1 MALSR
6 QDASKVGYKANIE
19 WHKDRLAAISDGS
32 ITLQDYLDEKN
43 TDFETQPHTPEELID
58 VLQAIQKKAVKL
70 EDKIAF
76 LSDGLKIPVDKVR
89 QPELS
94 LAVSKIDSASNGEY
108 ISYSTYSKALSEYEA
123 ANSSVTLNYLVNN
136 TTGDSSADSVIV
148 HDAILNSYA
157 ASNGQG
163 QPADNW
169 TQRYLNRWMNNAVSW
184 NEHEYQ
190 IQQILNFSDNYLDM
204 FPDPAYIPWSARREV
219 GQELYDAKSLEELW
233 KNFSDD
239 YAGKIENVKTGL
251 GDLMALRPD
260 SSIEDLTTRSIVY
273 ANKFMNK
280 LNDIFDMNWAAHLI
294 CCFMQWG
301 IKLDTKTLKG
311 LRALLQLFSTGLS
324 FDWKDIKNGIKDIL
338 NNIMRG
344 ILCNQLVGLITQILQ
359 RISDPI
365 KAWINSPDEKWNKI
379 FACTPIAEL
388 IQTFITQAIDML
400 QNQLTGLIQNWY
412 KQLEIKNIEQN
423 AKVEVLEKQ
432 KICGELAKL
441 LDGIIAA
448 TEMAAKCGIQ
458 ASPNSEV
465 VQQVLA
471 NYNSDTPANYVF
483 PEEASP
489 TIYNS
494 FISETP
500 KETIE
505 GSAAPVAT
513 VANSTQGS
521 STSSITDSPI
531 AMSLAECLKKVP
543 ADEVSGVKEWI
554 ARIDSELKRSL

>member
-6 QDASKVGYKANIE
+6 QDSSKVGYKANIGWYKE
-19 WHKDRLAAISDGS
+19 RAFAISDGT
-32 ITLQDYLDEKN
+32 ITMEEYLAEKN
-43 TDFETQPHTPEELID
+43 TDFEATPHTPEELIE
-58 VLQAIQKKAVKL
+58 VLQAIQKKATKL

-76 LSDGLKIPVDKVR
+76 LSDGLKIPVDAVR
-89 QPELS
+89 QPELA
-94 LAVSKIDSASNGEY
+94 LAVRNIDSSSNGEF
-108 ISYSTYSKALSEYEA
+108 ISYATYNKAIKEYEA

-136 TTGDSSADSVIV
+136 TTGDASSDSIIV

-157 ASNGQG
+157 ASNGMGG

-169 TQRYLNRWMNNAVSW
+169 AQRYLNRWMNNAVSW

-204 FPDPAYIPWSARREV
+204 FPDPSYIPWSARREV
-219 GQELYDAKSLEELW
+219 GQEIADAKSLEDLW
-233 KNFSDD
+233 KNFSSD

-251 GDLMALRPD
+251 GDLVALKPD
-260 SSIEDLTTRSIVY
+260 KSIEDLTTRSIVY
-273 ANKFMNK
+273 ANQFLNK
-280 LNDIFDMNWAAHLI
+280 LNQIFDMQWAAHLV

-324 FDWKDIKNGIKDIL
+324 FDFRDIRNGIKDIL

-359 RISDPI
+359 RITDPI
-365 KAWINSPDEKWNKI
+365 KEWINSPDEKWNKI

-400 QNQLTGLIQNWY
+400 QQQLTSLIQNWY

-423 AKVEVLEKQ
+423 VKIDVLEKQ

-448 TEMAAKCGIQ
+448 TEMAAKCGLQ
-458 ASPNSEV
+458 NSPNSEI
-465 VQQVLA
+465 VQQVIS
-471 NYNSDTPANYVF
+471 NYGIGDQTKYEF
-483 PEEASP
+483 PVEEKP

-500 KETIE
+500 VSTSET
-505 GSAAPVAT
+505 SASQGRT
-513 VANSTQGS
+513 VSTTGG
-521 STSSITDSPI
+521 STSSISDSPI
-531 AMSLAECLKKVP
+531 ATSLAECMKKIP
-543 ADEVSGVKEWI
+543 ADDVSGVKEWI
-554 ARIDSELKRSL
+554 AKIDSELKRSL